1 MQEKHL
7 EKFKVHLNS
16 QQQKLEEIFLNLIN
30 YIY

>member
-7 EKFKVHLNS
+7 EKFKVHLSS

-30 YIY
+30 YVC